1 MDDSSTTGLEE
12 LDFAARTLDVAVKAS
27 KSAIENFR
35 VLSQLFLNLSGLKKS
50 EVLEAELEIFWRQIF
65 IGNVLRRGLHHR

>member
-1 MDDSSTTGLEE
+1 MDDSSTAGLEE

-35 VLSQLFLNLSGLKKS
+35 VLS
-50 EVLEAELEIFWRQIF
+50 
-65 IGNVLRRGLHHR
+65 